1 MKSIKILVATHKAYE
16 FPKQDIYCPIQVGKA
31 LSSAELGL
39 QSDHTGEHIS
49 DKNSSFCEL
58 TALYW
63 AWKNGKFEHQD
74 YVGLVHYRR
83 YFSGKGI
90 QLKGKGIL
98 SGKEVEAYL
107 NRADCILPKKR
118 NYYIESVY
126 SHYKNAH
133 YIQDLEKAV
142 SIILAKN
149 SEYEPACHQVLHGK
163 TLHLFNMFIMKRELC
178 IRYCEWLF
186 PILFELEKQLDI
198 SQYNTYQK
206 RVFGFIAERLF
217 NVWLIHNHIQTI
229 EVKVVSLEK
238 EPLLLKAF
246 NLLKRKF
253 LKNDQK

>member
-39 QSDHTGEHIS
+39 QSDYTGEHIS

-98 SGKEVEAYL
+98 SGKEIEAYL

-118 NYYIESVY
+118 NYYIESIY

-149 SEYEPACHQVLHGK
+149 PEYVPACHQVLHGK

-178 IRYCEWLF
+178 IQYCEWLF

-198 SQYNTYQK
+198 SKYSAYQK

-217 NVWLIHNHIQTI
+217 NIWLVRNQIRIK
-229 EVKVVSLEK
+229 EVKVVHLEK
-238 EPLLLKAF
+238 ENILLKVT

-253 LKNDQK
+253 FRNEKK